1 MPNSSLPEYF
11 EYIVTIMISH
21 LFNLLI
27 VGRFQKIFEHAYM
40 IIRSQGALLIR
51 LFMMMLS
58 AGITQLTNDR
68 DVEYLKEAL
77 ALYLTVENAKKKFV
91 DIFKESETKS
101 YKFTVNWNIGSISRF
116 KKNIE

>member
-1 MPNSSLPEYF
+1 
-11 EYIVTIMISH
+11 
-21 LFNLLI
+21 
-27 VGRFQKIFEHAYM
+27 M

-58 AGITQLTNDR
+58 EGIPQLTNDR
-68 DVEYLKEAL
+68 DVEYLKETL
-77 ALYLTVENAKKKFV
+77 ALYLNVENAKKKFV
-91 DIFKESETKS
+91 DFFKEAETKS

>member
-1 MPNSSLPEYF
+1 MP
-11 EYIVTIMISH
+11 H
-21 LFNLLI
+21 LFNFII
-27 VGRFQKIFEHAYM
+27 VGRFQRICEQAYM

-68 DVEYLKEAL
+68 DVEYLKETL
-77 ALYLTVENAKKKFV
+77 DLYMTVENVKKKFV
-91 DIFKESETKS
+91 DIFKEAETKS